1 MPRETA
7 SPNAYAHEQLLQA
20 AYALHF
26 TTLSERMK
34 RRVSHTINKSINQS
48 KLDFIHTQEHCAAAH
63 RRSVHIV
70 NLDPAAESFAYTPE
84 VDVRELVTADD
95 VMEMMDLG
103 PNGALVYC
111 MEYLLENLG
120 WLEVRQLPGS
130 LDGS

>member
-1 MPRETA
+1 M
-7 SPNAYAHEQLLQA
+7 H
-20 AYALHF
+20 
-26 TTLSERMK
+26 
-34 RRVSHTINKSINQS
+34 V
-48 KLDFIHTQEHCAAAH
+48 
-63 RRSVHIV
+63 V

-120 WLEVRQLPGS
+120 WLEVRPFPGPLVVGWGRLPVRTLSVFHNFHTPPHQTQRQPPGATERLRGGGL
-130 LDGS
+130 LDF